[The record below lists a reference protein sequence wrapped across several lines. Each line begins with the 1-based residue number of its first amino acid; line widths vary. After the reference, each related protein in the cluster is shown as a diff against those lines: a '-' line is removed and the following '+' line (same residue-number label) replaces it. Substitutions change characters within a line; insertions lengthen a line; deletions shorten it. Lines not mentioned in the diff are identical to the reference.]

1 MENFKKEL
9 FDEGR
14 VWFLKSSLKELKAAT
29 AEELEELLTLITT
42 EIDYSDLN
50 TVRKVARLIAD
61 SYLPIDFVDEFRK
74 IHNQNLESYAFLSA
88 TSKDEETFE
97 GSSLKIFAP
106 LFRDE
111 VFESKDRYTN
121 PILAFDKF
129 YQKELGVPAAMIN
142 WLDEL
147 EYGSGAL
154 TGLSIQYANPTEE
167 DLEDWNLV
175 YNVGERVGE
184 LTANIRKSIYSKQ
197 KNKKGWV
204 FKLSL
209 LLFQREDFIQIRYLK
224 IDITGISEQF

>member
-197 KNKKGWV
+197 KNKKG
-204 FKLSL
+204 
-209 LLFQREDFIQIRYLK
+209 
-224 IDITGISEQF
+224 

>member
-1 MENFKKEL
+1 MKNFKEEL
-9 FDEGR
+9 LNDGR
-14 VWFLKSSLKELKAAT
+14 VWFLKSSLKELKSAT
-29 AEELEELLTLITT
+29 AEELENLLTLITT
-42 EIDYSDLN
+42 DIDYSEIN

-61 SYLPIDFVDEFRK
+61 SYLPIDLVDEFRK
-74 IHNQNLESYAFLSA
+74 IYNQNLESYAFLSA
-88 TSKDEETFE
+88 RSKEEVNFE

-111 VFESKDRYTN
+111 IFESKDRYTN

-147 EYGSGAL
+147 EYGADTL

-197 KNKKGWV
+197 KNKKG
-204 FKLSL
+204 
-209 LLFQREDFIQIRYLK
+209 
-224 IDITGISEQF
+224 

>member
-9 FDEGR
+9 LDEVR
-14 VWFLKSSLKELKAAT
+14 VWFSKSSLKELQSAT
-29 AEELEELLTLITT
+29 SEELKDLLTLITT
-42 EIDYSDLN
+42 DIDYSEIN
-50 TVRKVARLIAD
+50 IVRKVARLIAD
-61 SYLPIDFVDEFRK
+61 SYFHIDLVDEFRRVF
-74 IHNQNLESYAFLSA
+74 NQNWKSYSFISA
-88 TSKDEETFE
+88 KSKDEGNFE

-147 EYGSGAL
+147 EYGSSAL
-154 TGLSIQYANPTEE
+154 TGLSIQYAHPAEE

-175 YNVGERVGE
+175 YNVGERVGK
-184 LTANIRKSIYSKQ
+184 LTANIRESIYSKQ
-197 KNKKGWV
+197 KNKKG
-204 FKLSL
+204 
-209 LLFQREDFIQIRYLK
+209 
-224 IDITGISEQF
+224 

>member
-1 MENFKKEL
+1 MGNLKKEL
-9 FDEGR
+9 LNEGR
-14 VWFLKSSLKELKAAT
+14 VWFSKSNLKELETAT
-29 AEELEELLTLITT
+29 AEELENLLTVITT
-42 EIDYSDLN
+42 EIDYSEIN

-74 IHNQNLESYAFLSA
+74 IFNQNLESYAFLSV
-88 TSKDEETFE
+88 TSKEEGNFE

-106 LFRDE
+106 LYRDE
-111 VFESKDRYTN
+111 VFNSKDRYTN

-129 YQKELGVPAAMIN
+129 YQKELLVPAAMLN

-167 DLEDWNLV
+167 DLADWSMV

-184 LTANIRKSIYSKQ
+184 LTTKIRKSIYGKQ

-209 LLFQREDFIQIRYLK
+209 LLFQGEDFI
-224 IDITGISEQF
+224 

>member
-1 MENFKKEL
+1 MKNFKKEL
-9 FDEGR
+9 LDEGR
-14 VWFLKSSLKELKAAT
+14 VWFSKSNLKELETAT
-29 AEELEELLTLITT
+29 AEELEKLLTLITT
-42 EIDYSDLN
+42 EIDYSELN

-74 IHNQNLESYAFLSA
+74 IFNQNLESYAFLSV
-88 TSKDEETFE
+88 TSKEEGNFE

-106 LFRDE
+106 LYRDE
-111 VFESKDRYTN
+111 VFNSKDRYTN

-147 EYGSGAL
+147 EYGSSVL
-154 TGLSIQYANPTEE
+154 TGLSIQYANPAEE

-184 LTANIRKSIYSKQ
+184 LTKNIRESIYNKQ
-197 KNKKGWV
+197 KNKKG
-204 FKLSL
+204 
-209 LLFQREDFIQIRYLK
+209 
-224 IDITGISEQF
+224 

>member
-9 FDEGR
+9 LDEGR
-14 VWFLKSSLKELKAAT
+14 VWFSKSNLKELETAK

-42 EIDYSDLN
+42 EIDYSELN

-74 IHNQNLESYAFLSA
+74 IFNQNLESYAFLSA
-88 TSKDEETFE
+88 TSKEEGNFE
-97 GSSLKIFAP
+97 GLSLKIFAP
-106 LFRDE
+106 LYRDE
-111 VFESKDRYTN
+111 VFNSKDRYTN

-147 EYGSGAL
+147 EYGSSAL

-184 LTANIRKSIYSKQ
+184 LTANIRESIYSKQ
-197 KNKKGWV
+197 KNKKG
-204 FKLSL
+204 
-209 LLFQREDFIQIRYLK
+209 
-224 IDITGISEQF
+224 

>member
-14 VWFLKSSLKELKAAT
+14 VWFLESSLKELKTAT

-42 EIDYSDLN
+42 EIDYSKIN

-61 SYLPIDFVDEFRK
+61 SYFPIDFVDEFRK
-74 IHNQNLESYAFLSA
+74 IFNQNLESCAFLSA
-88 TSKDEETFE
+88 KSKDEGNFE

-106 LFRDE
+106 LYRDE
-111 VFESKDRYTN
+111 VFNSKDRYTN

-154 TGLSIQYANPTEE
+154 TGLSLQYAHPAEE
-167 DLEDWNLV
+167 DLEDWNMV
-175 YNVGERVGE
+175 YNVGERVGK
-184 LTANIRKSIYSKQ
+184 LTANIRESIYSKL
-197 KNKKGWV
+197 KK
-204 FKLSL
+204 
-209 LLFQREDFIQIRYLK
+209 
-224 IDITGISEQF
+224 

>member
-9 FDEGR
+9 LDEGR
-14 VWFLKSSLKELKAAT
+14 VWFSKSNLKELEAAT

-42 EIDYSDLN
+42 EIDYSELN

-88 TSKDEETFE
+88 TSKEEGNFE

-106 LFRDE
+106 LYRDE
-111 VFESKDRYTN
+111 VFNSKDRYTS

-129 YQKELGVPAAMIN
+129 YQKELGVPAAMLN

-147 EYGSGAL
+147 EYGSSAL

-197 KNKKGWV
+197 KNKKG
-204 FKLSL
+204 
-209 LLFQREDFIQIRYLK
+209 
-224 IDITGISEQF
+224 

>member
-88 TSKDEETFE
+88 TIKDEETFE

-197 KNKKGWV
+197 KNKKG
-204 FKLSL
+204 
-209 LLFQREDFIQIRYLK
+209 
-224 IDITGISEQF
+224 

>member
-167 DLEDWNLV
+167 DLEDWNIV

-184 LTANIRKSIYSKQ
+184 LTANIRESIYSKQ
-197 KNKKGWV
+197 KNKKG
-204 FKLSL
+204 
-209 LLFQREDFIQIRYLK
+209 
-224 IDITGISEQF
+224 

>member
-9 FDEGR
+9 LNEGR
-14 VWFLKSSLKELKAAT
+14 VWFLKSSLKELQSAT

-42 EIDYSDLN
+42 EIDYSELN
-50 TVRKVARLIAD
+50 TVRKIARLIAD

-74 IHNQNLESYAFLSA
+74 IFNQNLDSYAFLSA
-88 TSKDEETFE
+88 TSKEEGNFE

-106 LFRDE
+106 LYRDE
-111 VFESKDRYTN
+111 IFNSKDRYTN

-129 YQKELGVPAAMIN
+129 YQKELGVPAAMLN

-147 EYGSGAL
+147 EYGSSAL

-197 KNKKGWV
+197 KNKKG
-204 FKLSL
+204 
-209 LLFQREDFIQIRYLK
+209 
-224 IDITGISEQF
+224 

>member
-9 FDEGR
+9 LNEGR

-42 EIDYSDLN
+42 EIDYSELN
-50 TVRKVARLIAD
+50 TVRKIARLIAD

-74 IHNQNLESYAFLSA
+74 IFNQNLDSYAFLSA
-88 TSKDEETFE
+88 TSKEEGNFE

-106 LFRDE
+106 LYRDE
-111 VFESKDRYTN
+111 IFNSKDRYTN

-129 YQKELGVPAAMIN
+129 YQKELGVPAAMLN

-147 EYGSGAL
+147 EYGSSAL

-197 KNKKGWV
+197 KNKKG
-204 FKLSL
+204 
-209 LLFQREDFIQIRYLK
+209 
-224 IDITGISEQF
+224 

>member
-1 MENFKKEL
+1 M
-9 FDEGR
+9 
-14 VWFLKSSLKELKAAT
+14 
-29 AEELEELLTLITT
+29 
-42 EIDYSDLN
+42 
-50 TVRKVARLIAD
+50 
-61 SYLPIDFVDEFRK
+61 DEFRK

-129 YQKELGVPAAMIN
+129 YQKELGVPAAMLN

-184 LTANIRKSIYSKQ
+184 LTANIRESIYSKQ
-197 KNKKGWV
+197 KNKKG
-204 FKLSL
+204 
-209 LLFQREDFIQIRYLK
+209 
-224 IDITGISEQF
+224 

>member
-1 MENFKKEL
+1 MKNFKEEL
-9 FDEGR
+9 LLDEK
-14 VWFLKSSLKELKAAT
+14 VWFSRASLKELKVAT
-29 AEELEELLTLITT
+29 KYELEDLLTLITT
-42 EIDYSDLN
+42 DIDYSELN

-74 IHNQNLESYAFLSA
+74 IYNQNLESYAFLSV
-88 TSKDEETFE
+88 TSKEEGNFE

-121 PILAFDKF
+121 LILAFDKF

-147 EYGSGAL
+147 EYGSIAL
-154 TGLSIQYANPTEE
+154 TGLSIQYAHPAEE
-167 DLEDWNLV
+167 DLQDWNTV

-184 LTANIRKSIYSKQ
+184 LTTKIRESIYSKQ
-197 KNKKGWV
+197 KK
-204 FKLSL
+204 
-209 LLFQREDFIQIRYLK
+209 
-224 IDITGISEQF
+224 

>member
-129 YQKELGVPAAMIN
+129 YQKELGVPAAMLN

-184 LTANIRKSIYSKQ
+184 LTANIRESIYSKQ

-209 LLFQREDFIQIRYLK
+209 LLFQSEDFIQIRYLE
-224 IDITGISEQF
+224 IDITGISE